1 MKALLEYILKGI
13 TNSEEISVDE
23 IKEADKVSLL
33 IHAPNEFAGY
43 IIGKG
48 VKTII
53 AITNILK
60 IKATLEK
67 TVVNVTLADEASK

>member
-23 IKEADKVSLL
+23 IKEEDRVSLL
-33 IHAPNEFAGY
+33 IHAPSEFAGY

-48 VKTII
+48 GKTIR
-53 AITNILK
+53 AIRNILK

-67 TVVNVTLADEASK
+67 TVVNVTLDTI